1 LMTEE
6 RKVISIRGVDRRLYE
21 ALSRAAREMGKTVGE
36 TLNEAITLFLTLREG
51 VLETARAARE
61 GLREHMPVIISNV
74 EQLTLNANDLKAARG
89 KLLIKDVGR
98 LEIADD
104 VTPELIEEKIGRI
117 IRVNELVLPQN
128 MPKTAVLAK
137 AMYVKEVVTRGE
149 A

>member
-1 LMTEE
+1 MTEE

>member
-1 LMTEE
+1 MMTEE